1 MAQKIRLGAFESLCT
16 AENPET
22 NDSKSAS
29 EDSHSEHEEILKRPK
44 PIYFAYVFLFR
55 YMQ

>member
-1 MAQKIRLGAFESLCT
+1 MAQKTRLGAFESLCT

-29 EDSHSEHEEILKRPK
+29 EDSHSECEEILKRSK

-55 YMQ
+55 YTQ